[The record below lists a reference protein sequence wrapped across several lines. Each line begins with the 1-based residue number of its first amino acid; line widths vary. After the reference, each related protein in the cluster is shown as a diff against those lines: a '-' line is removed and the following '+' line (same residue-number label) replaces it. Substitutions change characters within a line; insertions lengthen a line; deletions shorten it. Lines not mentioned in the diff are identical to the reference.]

1 MNRNPNICNFGHRYT
16 IAKHNKTMNSD
27 LKKLRQKDASTFK
40 VASNSEKLT
49 TGVNIMLIG
58 VKVER

>member
-1 MNRNPNICNFGHRYT
+1 
-16 IAKHNKTMNSD
+16 MNSD